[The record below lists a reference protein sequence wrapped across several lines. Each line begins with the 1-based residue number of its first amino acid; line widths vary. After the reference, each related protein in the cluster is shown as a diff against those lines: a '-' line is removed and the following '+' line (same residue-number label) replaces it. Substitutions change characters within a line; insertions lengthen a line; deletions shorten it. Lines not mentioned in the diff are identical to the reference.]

1 LYSYLLFKTPPKS
14 DEDRDRAIQ
23 TLQALL
29 LVVQPVE
36 AVERYRTRRE
46 LNLTLVPVM
55 GTFEVPASVTDPIG
69 AAAVAKQILD
79 QYDYGRAQDLLLRL
93 GINDAEGGPYL
104 VSSAVPAT
112 KTDRASG
119 TQIVFD
125 MRRAVPKLAWDWVTA
140 FMRLAA
146 QERSWSAEAMA
157 KLALNMRN
165 VLAVAARETPEVLVA
180 LTDWVRVVKR

>member
-1 LYSYLLFKTPPKS
+1 LYSYLLFATAPRS

-23 TLQALL
+23 TLQALI

-46 LNLTLVPVM
+46 LNLTQVPV
-55 GTFEVPASVTDPIG
+55 TNAIDVPASLTDSD
-69 AAAVAKQILD
+69 AARATAQQIFEK
-79 QYDYGRAQDLLLRL
+79 YDYARAQDLLLRL

-112 KTDRASG
+112 KSAAASG

-125 MRRAVPKLAWDWVTA
+125 MRRAVPKLTWDWVTS
-140 FMRLAA
+140 FTRLAA

-157 KLALNMRN
+157 KLALNTRN